1 MNLFA
6 FSIMCLTVLCSSPTK
21 AEADT
26 SAPLIIEMDEYVNDM
41 IMKKKEDSF
50 RVEEGL
56 CR

>member
-6 FSIMCLTVLCSSPTK
+6 FSIICLTVLCSSPTK
-21 AEADT
+21 AEAET

-41 IMKKKEDSF
+41 IMKKKMALS

-56 CR
+56 